1 MKKRKSSKHTKIHLH
16 LIHTNTRYQ
25 KDGYSLFQLS
35 TLEQHRKKKNENDP
49 LLNNEFYDKKM
60 FRAKAFSYNL

>member
-35 TLEQHRKKKNENDP
+35 TLEQHRKKRMKMIHYPIMNSTI
-49 LLNNEFYDKKM
+49 KKM
-60 FRAKAFSYNL
+60 FWAKAFSYNL